1 MKRMTK
7 QRGFSLIELSIVLLI
22 MGLVLGGLAMPL
34 AVQRENSRIK
44 DGQSQLQTI
53 RAAAEGFA
61 IVNGFLPCPATPAS
75 SGAASPTAG
84 GCTTQHGFVPSTT
97 LNLDG
102 ARNADNLLLDPWG
115 SPVRY
120 SVTDSDVD
128 GNGQWDFTV
137 PGEMQ
142 SVTMQALLPDLVICS
157 TGSGASATTCSG
169 ANVTLSDQS
178 PLIVYSLGRDWPSF
192 GSADQMENVG
202 NTLGGG
208 ASGVSYPVA
217 ANAVFVLRGRSE
229 LSGSEFDDL
238 LLWTSSNS
246 LYRMLADA
254 GHLP

>member
-1 MKRMTK
+1 MKGMTK
-7 QRGFSLIELSIVLLI
+7 QSGFSLVELSIVLLI

-53 RAAAEGFA
+53 RAAAEGYA
-61 IVNGFLPCPATPAS
+61 IVNGFLPCPAVPAS

-84 GCTTQHGFVPSTT
+84 GCTTQHGFVPATT

-102 ARNADNLLLDPWG
+102 SRNADNLLLDPWG

-120 SVTDSDVD
+120 SVTDSDAD
-128 GNGQWDFTV
+128 ANGLWDFTV
-137 PGEMQ
+137 PGEMK
-142 SVTMQALLPDLVICS
+142 SVTMQVLLPDLVVCS
-157 TGSGASATTCSG
+157 TGSGASATACSG

-178 PLIVYSLGRDWPSF
+178 PLLLYSLGRDWPSF

-202 NTLGGG
+202 DTLGGG

-217 ANAVFVLRGRSE
+217 ANAVFVVRGRSE